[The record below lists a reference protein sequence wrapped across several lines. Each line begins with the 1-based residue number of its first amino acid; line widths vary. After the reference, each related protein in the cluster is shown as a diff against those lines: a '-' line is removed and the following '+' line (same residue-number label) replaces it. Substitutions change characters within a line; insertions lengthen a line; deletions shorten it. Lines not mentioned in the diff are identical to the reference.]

1 MIRYHIHM
9 LFFQLYVVEYLPH
22 SSFRSLIAWQVVAN
36 AVRTISHASYFVYS
50 QESLIDSAAMA
61 TCKDLLAKLSAKVN
75 FSLDDAVGGAPKG
88 LSWKR
93 RNGAKKQT
101 RGSCT
106 TLGVLLN
113 YSILIQNVDVEILEV
128 SLSCLFR
135 CILSCHVDEK
145 IVGAAITSLL
155 GLPNSL
161 WQRISCNCDSVG
173 RGLATIFG
181 YLERV
186 RLLYSICCAFQH
198 SSRCSHQF
206 FPQNERRIQGQHVI
220 STSNL
225 WRFRSLK
232 EQKNQIFVICS
243 LSERTVFH
251 SLSSISTSG
260 W

>member
-1 MIRYHIHM
+1 M
-9 LFFQLYVVEYLPH
+9 LGFPFYVVDYHPI
-22 SSFRSLIAWQVVAN
+22 SSFYSLIAWQVVAN
-36 AVRTISHASYFVYS
+36 AVRTVSHASYFVYS

-61 TCKDLLAKLSAKVN
+61 TCKDLLAKLSLKVN

-88 LSWKR
+88 LTWKR
-93 RNGAKKQT
+93 RHGAKKQT

-113 YSILIQNVDVEILEV
+113 YSILIQNVDVEILKV

-135 CILSCHVDEK
+135 CILLSCHVDEK
-145 IVGAAITSLL
+145 IVGAAVTSLL

-186 RLLYSICCAFQH
+186 RLLY
-198 SSRCSHQF
+198 
-206 FPQNERRIQGQHVI
+206 
-220 STSNL
+220 
-225 WRFRSLK
+225 
-232 EQKNQIFVICS
+232 
-243 LSERTVFH
+243 
-251 SLSSISTSG
+251 
-260 W
+260 